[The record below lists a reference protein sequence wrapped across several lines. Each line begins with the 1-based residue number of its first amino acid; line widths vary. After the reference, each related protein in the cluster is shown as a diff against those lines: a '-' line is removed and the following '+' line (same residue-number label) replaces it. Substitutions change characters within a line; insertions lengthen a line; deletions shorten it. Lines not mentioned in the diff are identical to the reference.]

1 MSLIRIIIQEFPWR
15 KMKEHVLH
23 ISDLEYRSCN
33 YHLSTKLQHVIVES
47 SYKKILK
54 ICVLKK
60 YGGSIACAVPTKIK
74 YRYKINSVEK
84 FMGIYFPLLFLYL
97 FPGERSRCYVLKHE
111 VHYLFRQ
118 VSHPFL
124 VVKANRL

>member
-1 MSLIRIIIQEFPWR
+1 
-15 KMKEHVLH
+15 MKEHVLH

-33 YHLSTKLQHVIVES
+33 YHLSTKLQHVIVVS

-54 ICVLKK
+54 ICVLKNMVGQLHVPYLRRSSTGIK
-60 YGGSIACAVPTKIK
+60 SILSK
-74 YRYKINSVEK
+74 NSWE
-84 FMGIYFPLLFLYL
+84 YFPLLFLYL

-118 VSHPFL
+118 VSPPF
-124 VVKANRL
+124 